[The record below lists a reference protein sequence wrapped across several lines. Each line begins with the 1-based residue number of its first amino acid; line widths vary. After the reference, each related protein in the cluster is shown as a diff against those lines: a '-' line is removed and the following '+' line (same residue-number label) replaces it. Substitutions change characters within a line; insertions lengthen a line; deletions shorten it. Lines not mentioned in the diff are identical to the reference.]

1 MNVSTSSTYI
11 QLQNANECK
20 WDFMLDASTIQ
31 PVQLQNANEILCW
44 MLQLFNLYNYKMLI
58 KFLNIYNYKMKMM
71 IWKESTTKWFQ
82 IQNGGHNPSC
92 LYKKIL
98 AGNLYCSPS
107 PPHFVAEIWRWVVSW
122 CLLPKRCFL
131 LAHALSTAQ
140 VPAQKKS
147 FLPAHKFEM
156 TPDLN
161 QQRPKCRMSNHGVR
175 WWHPWSTIIFWHPV
189 CEKDS
194 I

>member
-92 LYKKIL
+92 LYKKSWL
-98 AGNLYCSPS
+98 AICT
-107 PPHFVAEIWRWVVSW
+107 V
-122 CLLPKRCFL
+122 
-131 LAHALSTAQ
+131 AQ
-140 VPAQKKS
+140 V
-147 FLPAHKFEM
+147 LPI
-156 TPDLN
+156 
-161 QQRPKCRMSNHGVR
+161 S
-175 WWHPWSTIIFWHPV
+175 
-189 CEKDS
+189 
-194 I
+194 